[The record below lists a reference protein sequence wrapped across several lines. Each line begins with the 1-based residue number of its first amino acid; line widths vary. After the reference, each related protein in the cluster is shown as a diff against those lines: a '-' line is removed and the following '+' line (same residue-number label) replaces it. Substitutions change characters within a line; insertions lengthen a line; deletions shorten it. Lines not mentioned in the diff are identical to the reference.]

1 MMNPTLQVKSLSIRE
16 RDSGTK
22 IIHPVNFEVFDGK
35 PVIFLGETGS
45 GKSLIAQ
52 AIIGNLAPDLQATG
66 EVFIDGAQYLGQT
79 QDQRRK
85 LWGRRISLLPQ
96 EPWISLN
103 PTKKSLRQLSEVYHF
118 VVGKST
124 KEATQSAK
132 KDFKQTKLGGAAEKY
147 PHELSGGMA
156 QRLAFCCTKAGG
168 AGILIVDEPTK
179 GLDTDRKRGL
189 LEQLMAFVE
198 AGGCLLTITHDVE
211 VAEFLGGLTVVMKE
225 GRVKEKNRTAE
236 LLSAPKDQYTAKLID
251 ASPRNWPARIPDM
264 RKQAPVISCTDVAK
278 SFSGR
283 TLFKDVKI
291 SIKRGEVAGIFGP
304 SGCGKSTLG
313 NILLGLVMADRGKV
327 EKKSG
332 FQPFQFLKLYQD
344 PPATF
349 SSFHSLQSSLDDVM
363 QLHHID
369 HERFDRLL
377 PMLNLDIDLLAR
389 KPANISGGE
398 LQRLAILRVLLLD
411 PVFIFAD
418 EPTSRLDPLT
428 QKETL
433 TILCETAQKT
443 HCGLLLVSHNMD
455 LLKKTCDNIW
465 DMQQW
470 VTPP

>member
-1 MMNPTLQVKSLSIRE
+1 MMSPTLQVKSLSIRE
-16 RDSGTK
+16 RQSGAA
-22 IIHPVNFEVFDGK
+22 IVHPVNFEIFDGK

-52 AIIGNLAPDLQATG
+52 AIIGNLSPDLQATG

-79 QDQRRK
+79 KDRRRK
-85 LWGRRISLLPQ
+85 LWRRRIGLLPQ
-96 EPWISLN
+96 EPWLSLN
-103 PTKKSLRQLSEVYHF
+103 PTKKSLRQLSEVYHY
-118 VVGKST
+118 VVGKNA
-124 KEATQSAK
+124 KEAIRSAEEDLSK
-132 KDFKQTKLGGAAEKY
+132 IKLEGTAEKY

-156 QRLAFCCTKAGG
+156 QRLAFCCTMAGG

-179 GLDTDRKRGL
+179 GLDTDRKRGM

-198 AGGCLLTITHDVE
+198 TGGSLLTITHDVE
-211 VAEFLGGLTVVMKE
+211 VAEFLGGLTIVMKN
-225 GRVKEKNRTAE
+225 GRVKEKNRTAQ
-236 LLSAPKDQYTAKLID
+236 LLAAPKAQYTASLID
-251 ASPRNWPARIPDM
+251 ASPRNWPDRMPGTP
-264 RKQAPVISCTDVAK
+264 KQAPVISCTGVAK

-283 TLFKDVKI
+283 LLFRDVNI
-291 SIKRGEVAGIFGP
+291 SIQSGEIAGIFGP

-327 EKKSG
+327 EKTSG

-349 SSFHSLQSSLDDVM
+349 SSFHSLQSSLDDLM
-363 QLHHID
+363 QLHQID
-369 HERFDRLL
+369 HGRFDRLL
-377 PMLNLDIDLLAR
+377 SMLNLNRELLAR
-389 KPANISGGE
+389 RPANISGGE

-433 TILCETAQKT
+433 TLLYETAQKI

-455 LLKKTCDNIW
+455 LLKKSCDKVW
-465 DMQQW
+465 DMRQW
-470 VTPP
+470 ATTP